1 MNEKSHEGKQTTPL
15 LKYYIHVMYIFIH
28 TLLSLIQFSK
38 CLLETPGVQILL
50 RAKKTFSL

>member
-1 MNEKSHEGKQTTPL
+1 
-15 LKYYIHVMYIFIH
+15 MYIFIH

-50 RAKKTFSL
+50 RAKKTFSLWADLSDLETTPVDPIPKA

>member
-1 MNEKSHEGKQTTPL
+1 MNEKSHEGKQTIPL